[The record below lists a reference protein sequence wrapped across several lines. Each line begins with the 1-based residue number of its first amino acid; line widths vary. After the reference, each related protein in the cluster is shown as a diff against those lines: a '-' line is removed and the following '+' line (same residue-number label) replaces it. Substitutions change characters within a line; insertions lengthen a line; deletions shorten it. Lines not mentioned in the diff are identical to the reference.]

1 MRGNAARQVEML
13 TAVTPDALIPQGH
26 PMRRIKPMVDR
37 ALAQMSSTFDRRYAQ
52 NGRASIPPEHLL
64 KAGLLMA
71 LFLPCIQGRSER
83 QCCERLEYDLLF
95 KWFLD
100 LNIMDHSFD
109 YSVFAKNRS
118 RLLEA
123 EVSREFLLAIVEQAR
138 QQGLLSA
145 EHFSVDGTLLEAWA
159 SLKSFRP
166 RDGDPPA
173 GDGSGDHF
181 RADGGGRNPEVDFR
195 GQRRRNETHVSTPES
210 TKNPEARL
218 AKKGPGKAARLCFEG
233 HVLMDNRQG
242 LVVDVMLTPAGGTSE
257 RDAAIVMLGAVP
269 GADRGYDTREFI
281 RRCRTLKV
289 TPRVAQKQHSAIDGR
304 TTRHE
309 GYRVS
314 QRVRKRVEEVFG
326 WIKTVAGGRKLRYRG
341 VDRNQMWAELT
352 VAGYN
357 LVRLA
362 KVAAVPA

>member
-1 MRGNAARQVEML
+1 M
-13 TAVTPDALIPQGH
+13 
-26 PMRRIKPMVDR
+26 
-37 ALAQMSSTFDRRYAQ
+37 
-52 NGRASIPPEHLL
+52 
-64 KAGLLMA
+64 
-71 LFLPCIQGRSER
+71 
-83 QCCERLEYDLLF
+83 
-95 KWFLD
+95 
-100 LNIMDHSFD
+100 
-109 YSVFAKNRS
+109 
-118 RLLEA
+118 
-123 EVSREFLLAIVEQAR
+123 
-138 QQGLLSA
+138 
-145 EHFSVDGTLLEAWA
+145 
-159 SLKSFRP
+159 
-166 RDGDPPA
+166 
-173 GDGSGDHF
+173 
-181 RADGGGRNPEVDFR
+181 DFR

-218 AKKGPGKAARLCFEG
+218 AKKGPGKAARRCFEG

-269 GADRGYDTREFI
+269 GAGRITVGADRGYDTREFI
-281 RRCRTLKV
+281 RRCRHLKV

-314 QRVRKRVEEVFG
+314 QRGRKRVEEVFG

-341 VDRNQMWAELT
+341 VDRNRMWAELT

-362 KVAAVPA
+362 KLTAVPA